1 MTKKEVSGDVSR
13 IKQEELKLKE
23 IEERIETFSVKAR
36 ECRDMAYSLQTGEP
50 NPETPSKISELVRQA
65 SYYESLAEHT
75 MHTERY
81 IQIQNLDL
89 VKETAVRLRHTI
101 EHNRG
106 ILTEHLESLD
116 DVKRTAREMVENA
129 EQKINN
135 VGFLIAAQEKEL
147 VALEGERSNG

>member
-1 MTKKEVSGDVSR
+1 MTKKEVSEIVSR

-23 IEERIETFSVKAR
+23 IEERTESFSAKAR
-36 ECRDMAYSLQTGEP
+36 ECRDIAYSLQIGEP

-65 SYYESLAEHT
+65 NYYDSLAEQT

-89 VKETAVRLRHTI
+89 VKETAVRLRHTLK
-101 EHNRG
+101 HNRG
-106 ILTEHLESLD
+106 ILSEYLESLD
-116 DVKRTAREMVENA
+116 DVKRIAQEMIENA

-135 VGFLIAAQEKEL
+135 VEFLIAEQEKEL